1 MSTAPDGG
9 HLICSRRGCGA
20 AATRAVLWR
29 NPRIHAQDRTKV
41 WLACDEHEE
50 VLREHLAL
58 RAFPVRTCAVED
70 IPEGAG

>member
-1 MSTAPDGG
+1 M
-9 HLICSRRGCGA
+9 
-20 AATRAVLWR
+20 
-29 NPRIHAQDRTKV
+29 